1 VLGVVL
7 ALTENPRVIVI
18 DDVDGLRSADS
29 IAMFWSA
36 LEHLLV
42 GREITVVASAH
53 SPEAGPPNADHL
65 HLLELDTDRVLHEL
79 MI

>member
-1 VLGVVL
+1 MLGVVL
-7 ALTENPRVIVI
+7 ALTENPRIVVI

-42 GREITVVASAH
+42 GRDVTVVASAH
-53 SPEAGPPNADHL
+53 SPEAGPPNSDHL